1 MSGHLNFSLH
11 NNLRSETGRGRG
23 GIFYFRLS
31 ADRKNLRKRGE
42 IHYNRG
48 WAGLGEPASWKVYRE
63 KYSIMSPQKSPPKD
77 AGAGAPPKNFES
89 ALSELED
96 IAARLESGD
105 APLEEAVAV
114 YERGAALIDFCQKR
128 LAAARGK
135 IQKLEKQ
142 ALVDM
147 DDVGE

>member
-1 MSGHLNFSLH
+1 M
-11 NNLRSETGRGRG
+11 
-23 GIFYFRLS
+23 
-31 ADRKNLRKRGE
+31 
-42 IHYNRG
+42 
-48 WAGLGEPASWKVYRE
+48 GEPASWKVYRE

>member
-1 MSGHLNFSLH
+1 MFH
-11 NNLRSETGRGRG
+11 NNLRNETGRGG
-23 GIFYFRLS
+23 VEYFIS
-31 ADRKNLRKRGE
+31 ACPPTEKICEKWGNF
-42 IHYNRG
+42 IIIV
-48 WAGLGEPASWKVYRE
+48 AGLVWGSRASWKVYRE

-77 AGAGAPPKNFES
+77 AGAGAPPKSFES